1 MNSAMLPPW
10 CPAMGRLQELMVELL
25 QLLGI
30 WLANVLGLPL
40 RPPTSQEMVPSSVL
54 GHTYVGYSLFV
65 LRFFVDVAELQKEF
79 VVLGIL
85 VSEKKS
91 LDLVASYHS
100 VLPELTSE
108 SVLLSLSSLHF
119 DILR

>member
-1 MNSAMLPPW
+1 
-10 CPAMGRLQELMVELL
+10 MVELL

-30 WLANVLGLPL
+30 WLANVLGLPS
-40 RPPTSQEMVPSSVL
+40 RPLTSQEMVPSSVL